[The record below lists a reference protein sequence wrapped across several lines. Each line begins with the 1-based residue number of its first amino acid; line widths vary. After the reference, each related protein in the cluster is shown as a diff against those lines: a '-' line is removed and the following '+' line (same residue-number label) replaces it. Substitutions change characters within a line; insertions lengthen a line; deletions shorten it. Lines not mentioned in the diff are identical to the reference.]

1 MEVIETI
8 GTSLQWYVNIISR
21 VVLIVEC
28 TRNIYFATSCEW
40 SFSYIFGF
48 ALLAKLTI
56 FTRRDYK
63 PDMLTW
69 TLQTTRLHK
78 HKEIFHTFFWEH
90 TQTEHCH
97 TYHLLSIVILT
108 VNQPIWLLIDSL
120 QRYPKISIRK
130 TANTSRCEVGYTH
143 NNCFNSTFAIF
154 HLINWLAIILSD
166 SHQYFHSLTGNPP
179 GGKTLYVSLEFQSN
193 KQLNEAKEAW
203 LVTPVGPAETKNI
216 TERWWCYWQLD
227 CSQTTLA

>member
-1 MEVIETI
+1 MVLSSWEEQKGLVTGLILKYLNSMWEERKRHTGSYIKILSTNFKNICISMEVIETI

-78 HKEIFHTFFWEH
+78 HKEIFHTFFENTHKQNTATH
-90 TQTEHCH
+90 TIYYQ
-97 TYHLLSIVILT
+97 LS
-108 VNQPIWLLIDSL
+108 
-120 QRYPKISIRK
+120 
-130 TANTSRCEVGYTH
+130 
-143 NNCFNSTFAIF
+143 F
-154 HLINWLAIILSD
+154 
-166 SHQYFHSLTGNPP
+166 
-179 GGKTLYVSLEFQSN
+179 
-193 KQLNEAKEAW
+193 
-203 LVTPVGPAETKNI
+203 
-216 TERWWCYWQLD
+216 
-227 CSQTTLA
+227 